1 VRIRGGPAVLILA
14 ATALGGCAG
23 RAAPPPSAPAAPDAP
38 GATAPERP
46 VVREIVLEGVSSLT
60 AKEVE
65 RAIRLRPGQKLRGSP
80 AGVAGD
86 LEIRYRLKGHLAPR
100 VQATF
105 DGATGRL
112 TLRADEGRIREIA
125 IEGVEGDGEARA
137 REALGLETGAP
148 LREKDLRAGLRRIDD
163 QSGGAL
169 VAAEPPYEVD
179 ALDEGVRLRVLL
191 ARHRVRWR
199 FRPRGPDL
207 SPILNRVEG
216 TTPGAS
222 VELTL
227 YDASSYR
234 HTTLHARAAYGFK
247 SEQARWAVGARRPF
261 GPGGKLVLGYE
272 AHDLTDT
279 DDAFRREH
287 VEAGP
292 GRPRVASV
300 VDDYFRRR
308 GHEAFA
314 FVRPTPR
321 AHVGVSFRAER
332 HESMPTL
339 TEDAVFFLSRRLRPN
354 APAGEGDM
362 RSLLLAGRWS
372 ARGALYPGERSEQES
387 FFQREPYGGPFTA
400 LQRLR
405 ADLSL
410 EIAGGGLGGDFDFN
424 RLLAHV
430 RGARAVTGRHGVR
443 GRALLGLTTG
453 TPPPQR
459 RLALGGHGTLRG
471 YSVKEFTG
479 EHAVLATAEWTY
491 TPPGRWPGVIAFYDG
506 GAAWTDGVPGSGW
519 RDDVG
524 IGLEW
529 PGGRGWLRVD
539 LGYALRPEPGRDRAR
554 VHAVLYLPF

>member
-1 VRIRGGPAVLILA
+1 MRGGPAVLILA
-14 ATALGGCAG
+14 ATALAGCAG
-23 RAAPPPSAPAAPDAP
+23 RTAAPPAAPAAPDADSP
-38 GATAPERP
+38 AAPRP
-46 VVREIVLEGVSSLT
+46 VVREIVLEGVSSLST
-60 AKEVE
+60 KEVE

-86 LEIRYRLKGHLAPR
+86 LEMRYRLKGHLAPR

-105 DGATGRL
+105 DEATGRL
-112 TLRADEGRIREIA
+112 TLKADEGHIREIDF
-125 IEGVEGDGEARA
+125 EGVEGDAEARA
-137 REALGLETGAP
+137 RDALGLVVGAP
-148 LREKDLRAGLRRIDD
+148 LRDKELRAGLNRVED

-169 VAAEPPYEVD
+169 VPAEPPYEVD
-179 ALDEGVRLRVLL
+179 ALDDGVRLRVRL

-207 SPILNRVEG
+207 SPIVNRVEG
-216 TTPGAS
+216 VTPGVSA
-222 VELTL
+222 ELTL

-234 HTTLHARAAYGFK
+234 HTTLHARAAYGFE

-300 VDDYFRRR
+300 VDDYFRRK
-308 GHEAFA
+308 GQEAFA

-321 AHVGVSFRAER
+321 VHLGVSFRADR
-332 HESMPTL
+332 HENMPTL
-339 TEDAVFFLSRRLRPN
+339 TEDSVLFFARRLRPN

-362 RSLLLAGRWS
+362 RSLLVAGRWS
-372 ARGALYPGERSEQES
+372 AHGSLYPGERSEQES
-387 FFQREPYGGPFTA
+387 FFQREPYGGPFTTP
-400 LQRLR
+400 QRVR
-405 ADLSL
+405 VDLSL
-410 EIAGGGLGGDFDFN
+410 EVAGGGLGGDFDFN
-424 RLLAHV
+424 RVIAHV
-430 RGARAVTGRHGVR
+430 RGGRPVAGRHAVR
-443 GRALLGLTTG
+443 GRVLLGLTTG
-453 TPPPQR
+453 TPPLQR
-459 RLALGGHGTLRG
+459 RFALGGHGTLRG
-471 YSVKEFTG
+471 YSVKEFVG
-479 EHAVLATAEWTY
+479 EHAVLGTAEWTY
-491 TPPGRWPGVIAFYDG
+491 TLPGRWPGLIAFYDG
-506 GAAWTDGVPGSGW
+506 GAAWTDGVDGAGW

-524 IGLEW
+524 VGLEW

-539 LGYALRPEPGRDRAR
+539 LAYALRPVPGRDRAR